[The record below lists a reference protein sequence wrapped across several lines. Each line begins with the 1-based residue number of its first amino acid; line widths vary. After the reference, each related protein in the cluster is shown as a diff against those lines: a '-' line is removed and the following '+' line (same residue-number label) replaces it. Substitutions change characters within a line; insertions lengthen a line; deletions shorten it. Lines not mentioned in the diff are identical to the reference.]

1 MQAVQITALLL
12 VAAAWAFALAHAAEY
27 PGKMRLER
35 DDYLA
40 TQTIYYPGFTIG
52 GASEPLAIVALVAL
66 LALTPA
72 DGPQFWLILLALIAT
87 VLTHAIFWL
96 MTQPVNRTWTKGIEL
111 SGAGARFFQTGGKT
125 GDAEWTRLRDRWE
138 RSHIYRTAVM
148 SAALVA
154 LAIAVTMPLG

>member
-52 GASEPLAIVALVAL
+52 GASEPLAILALAAL
-66 LALTPA
+66 LALTPT
-72 DGPQFWLILLALIAT
+72 DGLSFWLTLFALIAT

-96 MTQPVNRTWTKGIEL
+96 MTQPVNRIWTKSVEL
-111 SGAGARFFQTGGKT
+111 SGAGAKFFQTGGET
-125 GDAEWTRLRDRWE
+125 GDTDWTRLRDRWE

-154 LAIAVTMPLG
+154 LAIAVTIPLR